1 MRELLVRILDLPLW
15 IKISIGLL
23 VVLIPLVVLGILYW
37 PPARVVWVEQPA
49 MLHVLKGEVAV
60 YANPDGEFI
69 GSAEQTWLDA
79 GNYIKAEDDSLA
91 VLQYCDGS
99 AVKIEGPAE
108 VYHGW
113 SRSMRGKALSEGRS
127 ISMEVLQGE
136 VAASLAEPTSPRSS
150 FNLKTPSSIGVATGN
165 VFRVKVDETG
175 EAIWEVTQG
184 NVTIGCI
191 TPDSELKPALL
202 LESLDA
208 GYVVAVSPLPDI
220 WKNDPSVS
228 DRLFTIA
235 ESVVSKSGE
244 KGRYS
249 VNVKG
254 ASLMLS
260 DAEAGLAVY
269 RITEIEKTV
278 NDYPGIP
285 HLPHG
290 YDVIEYEIL
299 DGVTGVVFAYN
310 NHVIKPF
317 FPIVPVPDIW
327 YVAAPPP
334 VRENPPAYLFSVY
347 DIDKPLG
354 VAVDPA
360 GQRICVT
367 QTGGDC
373 NTLVYD
379 SEGNHMLTLA
389 PPRTAPAERAPSYV
403 VIDQIGVVYVSDRMR
418 HTIDMYDDEGAYLGT
433 FTTDNGSG
441 ISWSPL
447 GLAFDSRW
455 NLFVTDL
462 TDTKH
467 RIMVFNPS
475 GEMVLEF
482 GQSGQVEGSFSFPN
496 DVAVDSRGQIF
507 VADSNNMRI
516 QGFSSQ
522 GEFIGGFSSG
532 GEEQV
537 GFPRGIDIEGDYL
550 YVVDTFDHKVKVF
563 NIELGMESVFNF
575 GRQGSG
581 NGEFNFPNGLS
592 LDAKG
597 RIYIADRENNC
608 VRVFGY

>member
-1 MRELLVRILDLPLW
+1 VRILDLPLW

-23 VVLIPLVVLGILYW
+23 VVVTPLVILGIIYW
-37 PPARVVWVEQPA
+37 PPARVAWVEQPV
-49 MLHVLKGEVAV
+49 MLHVLKGEVGV
-60 YANPDGEFI
+60 YANPDGEFV

-79 GNYIKAEDDSLA
+79 GNYLKAGDDSLA

-108 VYHGW
+108 VHHIW
-113 SRSMRGKALSEGRS
+113 SRSIRGKALSEGRS
-127 ISMEVLQGE
+127 ISLEVLQGKIA
-136 VAASLAEPTSPRSS
+136 VSLAEPTSPQSS
-150 FNLKTPSSIGVATGN
+150 FCLRTPTSVGVAKGT
-165 VFRVKVDETG
+165 VFKVKVGETG

-184 NVTIGCI
+184 TVTIGCI
-191 TPDSELKPALL
+191 TPDSELRPALVL
-202 LESLDA
+202 NSLDA
-208 GYVVAVSPLPDI
+208 GYVVAVSPLPDG
-220 WKNDPSVS
+220 WQNDPPVS
-228 DRLFTIA
+228 DRLFTVAGNIVNI
-235 ESVVSKSGE
+235 SSE

-254 ASLMLS
+254 SSLMLS

-269 RITEIEKTV
+269 RITEIEKTAT
-278 NDYPGIP
+278 NYGGIP
-285 HLPHG
+285 DLPHG
-290 YDVIEYEIL
+290 YTLIEYEIL
-299 DGVTGVVFAYN
+299 DEIPGVVFAHN
-310 NHVIKPF
+310 SHIIKPF
-317 FPIVPVPDIW
+317 FPIIPLPDIW
-327 YVAAPPP
+327 YTTAPLP
-334 VRENPPAYLFSVY
+334 VRDSPPAYLFSIY

-389 PPRTAPAERAPSYV
+389 PPGTTPAERAPSYT
-403 VIDQIGVVYVSDRMR
+403 VIDQIGTVYVSDRMR
-418 HTIDMYDDEGAYLGT
+418 HTIDMYNDEGAYLGT
-433 FTTDNGSG
+433 FTTDNGSDM
-441 ISWSPL
+441 SWSPL
-447 GLAFDSRW
+447 GLAFDSSW

-467 RIMVFNPS
+467 RVMVFNPS
-475 GEMVLEF
+475 GELVLEF

-496 DVAVDSRGQIF
+496 DVAVDGSGQIF

-522 GEFIGGFSSG
+522 GTFIGGFSSG

-537 GFPRGIDIEGDYL
+537 GFPRGIDIEGNYL

-563 NIELGMESVFNF
+563 DIEMGMEPVFNF

-581 NGEFNFPNGLS
+581 NGEFNFPNGLA